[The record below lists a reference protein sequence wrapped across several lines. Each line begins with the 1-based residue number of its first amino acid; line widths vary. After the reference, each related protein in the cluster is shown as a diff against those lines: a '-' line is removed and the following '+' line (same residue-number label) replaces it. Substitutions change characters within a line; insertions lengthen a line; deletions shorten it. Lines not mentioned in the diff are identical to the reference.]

1 MRMTVMFCLLAATL
15 ALALAGC
22 SRPPADA
29 LVWESTNLVATVKMG
44 EVTAKVTFKVKNVSK
59 TNVIVINKVKPSCGC
74 TIAQLPS
81 EPWQIGPKKSGQF
94 DVLVDLRGKSG
105 QLAKEIG
112 VLRADATNLLMV
124 TVDMPEGFTN
134 GLSSNAMDR
143 MFGQQLAGMDRQAI
157 FKNDCVKCHLVPAFG
172 KVGEPLYQAACGICH
187 EAKHRAT
194 MVPDLRSLKTEIDTN
209 YWRTMVAHGKPGT
222 LMPASAATQGGP
234 LDDAQIN
241 SLVEFLTKEFPRP
254 IKSTPPTTAKAAKA
268 ANQP

>member
-1 MRMTVMFCLLAATL
+1 MFSLLAATL
-15 ALALAGC
+15 ALGLSGC
-22 SRPPADA
+22 SRPPGDA
-29 LVWESTNLVATVKMG
+29 LVWEPTNLVATVKMG
-44 EVTAKVTFKVKNVSK
+44 EVTARVTFKVKNVSR
-59 TNVIVINKVKPSCGC
+59 TNILVNDVKPSCGC

-81 EPWQIGPKKSGQF
+81 KPWQIPAKQTGKF

-105 QLAKEIG
+105 QLTKEIG
-112 VLRADATNLLMV
+112 VIRADTTNLLMV
-124 TVDMPEGFTN
+124 TVNMPEGFTN
-134 GLSSNAMDR
+134 GMSSNAMDR

-172 KVGEPLYQAACGICH
+172 KLGEPLYQAACGICH

-194 MVPDLRSLKTEIDTN
+194 MVPDLHSLKTEIDPN
-209 YWRTMVAHGKPGT
+209 YWRQMVAHGKPGT
-222 LMPASAATQGGP
+222 LMPASAATEGGS

-254 IKSTPPTTAKAAKA
+254 VKNAPATSTKAKA